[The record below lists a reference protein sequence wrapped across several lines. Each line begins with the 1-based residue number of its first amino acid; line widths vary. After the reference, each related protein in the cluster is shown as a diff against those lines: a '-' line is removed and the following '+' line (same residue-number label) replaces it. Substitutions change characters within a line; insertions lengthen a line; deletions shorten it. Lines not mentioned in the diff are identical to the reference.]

1 MRNVVWASI
10 QHVKPHPLSY
20 AMSSATLVCYLLLL
34 PRPMSHL
41 SHGLTITVPD
51 LHFRHRWWTN
61 RCQCNRR
68 RDFVDSMVAEY
79 GHRPHRS
86 SVRTPLCDA
95 PTASVRG
102 TNCHIHCNCT
112 TDIEENAKKWDTKLN
127 RKLKVSHWHTYD
139 MFKRFRSYVI
149 CSQMDGSR
157 TNRTIHATHR
167 REKKTERKQEI
178 WFGWFG
184 ATWNIDSING
194 IESTVCAFFWSGSS
208 DGVMVWLKCLASHT
222 VSPEYLLISNGGG
235 CRIEF
240 TGALFFSIGGNKR
253 VLRSCIRPAGAVL
266 FTGYATQPF
275 RFGSVE
281 STLVRI

>member
-112 TDIEENAKKWDTKLN
+112 TDIEENAKSETQNKIESSRLAIGTRMTCLNASVATWSAHKWMVHEQTEQYMQ
-127 RKLKVSHWHTYD
+127 HTEEKKQPKESKKYGLD
-139 MFKRFRSYVI
+139 
-149 CSQMDGSR
+149 DL
-157 TNRTIHATHR
+157 AR
-167 REKKTERKQEI
+167 RETSIRLMESNRLSVL
-178 WFGWFG
+178 FFG
-184 ATWNIDSING
+184 ADHLMAWWYGLSAWPATPFPRNIYWFQ
-194 IESTVCAFFWSGSS
+194 TVVGAELNSQVRYFSLSEATSVFCVYASGRP
-208 DGVMVWLKCLASHT
+208 VLCCLPATPHSRI
-222 VSPEYLLISNGGG
+222 VS
-235 CRIEF
+235 
-240 TGALFFSIGGNKR
+240 
-253 VLRSCIRPAGAVL
+253 
-266 FTGYATQPF
+266 
-275 RFGSVE
+275 
-281 STLVRI
+281 VRLSRHW

>member
-112 TDIEENAKKWDTKLN
+112 TDIEENAKSETQNKIESSRLAIGTRMTCLN
-127 RKLKVSHWHTYD
+127 ASVATWSAHKRMVREQTDKYMQHTEEKKKPKESKKYGLD
-139 MFKRFRSYVI
+139 
-149 CSQMDGSR
+149 DL
-157 TNRTIHATHR
+157 AR
-167 REKKTERKQEI
+167 RET
-178 WFGWFG
+178 
-184 ATWNIDSING
+184 SIRLM
-194 IESTVCAFFWSGSS
+194 ESNRLSVLFFWSGSS

-253 VLRSCIRPAGAVL
+253 VLRLCIRPAGAVL
-266 FTGYATQPF
+266 FTGYATQPY